1 MGPLGTEH
9 TQREMEI
16 GLCPARPLWGPLPR
30 PQACEAGLAHWP
42 HQRPRVGVSGC
53 VARRAPRPSH
63 RAWTAGGIHFLR
75 QKMGWA
81 GHARGGDLTASPKT
95 KLL

>member
-9 TQREMEI
+9 TQREMEM
-16 GLCPARPLWGPLPR
+16 GLRPARPLWGPLPR
-30 PQACEAGLAHWP
+30 PQACEAGLAHRP

-63 RAWTAGGIHFLR
+63 RAWPAGLDCRWDSLSQAEDGVGR
-75 QKMGWA
+75 
-81 GHARGGDLTASPKT
+81 ARSGR
-95 KLL
+95 